1 MTEKKQLWML
11 VGGNGAGK
19 STFYKHYLEPA
30 GVLFINADNIAKT
43 LSPKNSESASYKASR
58 IAEHLRKDL
67 LTKGVSFCFETVF
80 SHPSK
85 IDFMADAKAQGYEI
99 ILGIIHL
106 ENDQLNQARVSQR
119 VTEGGHSVP
128 TEKIIS
134 RIPRTLDNICR
145 AIPLADETY
154 LLDNSSL
161 DEPFQQLASI
171 KRGLITFKIEQLPEW
186 ASEALTGYLDK

>member
-1 MTEKKQLWML
+1 MTERKQLWML

-30 GVLFINADNIAKT
+30 VVLFINADNIART
-43 LSPKNSESASYKASR
+43 LSPKNYESASYKAAR

-67 LTKGVSFCFETVF
+67 LTKGVSFCFQTVF

-99 ILGIIHL
+99 ILVVIHL

-119 VTEGGHSVP
+119 INEGGHSVP

-134 RIPRTLDNICR
+134 RIPRTLDNIRR
-145 AIPLADETY
+145 AIPLADEAY

-161 DEPFQQLASI
+161 DEPFQQLAII
-171 KRGLITFKIEQLPEW
+171 KQGLINFKIEQLPEW
-186 ASEALTGYLDK
+186 ASETLTDYLDE